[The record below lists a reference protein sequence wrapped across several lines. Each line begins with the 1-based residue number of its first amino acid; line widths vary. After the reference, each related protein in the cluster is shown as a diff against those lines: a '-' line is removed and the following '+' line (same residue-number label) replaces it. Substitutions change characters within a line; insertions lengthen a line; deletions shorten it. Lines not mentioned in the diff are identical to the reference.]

1 MADTDGKTA
10 DSLIEK
16 LAQEPYGFDFFRAV
30 RLVENQRRDLPRVG
44 ASQSPAEDPVRF
56 CQNPSLIFAPAAL
69 EAWRTEAGAPVP
81 KLFLS
86 FFGLCGPNG
95 PLPPHITEYAHERQ
109 LNYGDRTIPA
119 FLNIFNHRLAS
130 FFYRA
135 WAVNQQAVDLDRPED
150 QHFAKFIG
158 SFLGIGM
165 ESLQGQDPV
174 PDGAKLFFA
183 GRLAAQT
190 RNAEGLE
197 ALLQDYFDVKSE
209 LMTFF
214 GQWIELPPDSIC
226 RLGESPES
234 GSLGM
239 TAILGSRIWDC
250 QLGFRIRLG
259 PMKLADYERMLPCTE
274 SFERLQCW
282 VTNYCGEQ
290 FTWDMQLVLE
300 AAEVPDTCLGRA
312 GRLGWTTWAKTR
324 PLDHDAD
331 ECIHVGSEL

>member
-1 MADTDGKTA
+1 MAGTDGQTT

-16 LAQEPYGFDFFRAV
+16 LRQEPFGFDFFRAV
-30 RLVENQRRDLPRVG
+30 RLLENHRRDLPRVG
-44 ASQSPAEDPVRF
+44 TSHSPAEDPVRF
-56 CQNPSLIFAPAAL
+56 CQNPSLAFAPAAL
-69 EAWRTEAGAPVP
+69 EAWKMDANAPAP

-95 PLPPHITEYAHERQ
+95 PLPPHLTEYAHERQ
-109 LNYGDRTIPA
+109 LHYGDRTFAA
-119 FLNIFNHRLAS
+119 FLNVFNHRLAT

-135 WAVNQQAVDLDRPED
+135 WAVNQQAADLDRPED
-150 QHFAKFIG
+150 QAYAKFIG

-165 ESLQGQDPV
+165 ESMRGQDPV
-174 PDGAKLFFA
+174 PDGAKLFFS

-197 ALLQDYFDVKSE
+197 ALMEDYFAVKTE
-209 LMTFF
+209 VLTFF
-214 GQWIELPPDSIC
+214 GQWMDLPPENLL

-234 GSLGM
+234 GSLGT
-239 TAILGSRIWDC
+239 TAILGSHIWDC
-250 QLGFRIRLG
+250 QLGFRLRMG
-259 PMKLADYERMLPCTE
+259 PMKLADYERMLPCTD

-282 VTNYCGEQ
+282 VANYCGEV
-290 FTWDMQLVLE
+290 FTWDVQLVLE

-312 GRLGWTTWAKTR
+312 GRLGWTTWVKTG

-331 ECIHVGSEL
+331 ECIHVGSA

>member
-1 MADTDGKTA
+1 MAGTDGKTA

-30 RLVENQRRDLPRVG
+30 RLLENQRRDLPRVG

-69 EAWRTEAGAPVP
+69 EAWRIDAGAPAP

-86 FFGLCGPNG
+86 FFGLCGPHG

-109 LNYGDRTIPA
+109 LNYGDPTIPA
-119 FLNIFNHRLAS
+119 FFNIFNHRLAS

-135 WAVNQQAVDLDRPED
+135 WAVNQQAVDLDRPAD
-150 QHFAKFIG
+150 QRYAKFIG
-158 SFLGIGM
+158 SFLGIGI
-165 ESLQGQDPV
+165 EALQGQDPV
-174 PDGAKLFFA
+174 PDGAKLYFA
-183 GRLAAQT
+183 GRLAAQA

-197 ALLQDYFDVKSE
+197 ALLQDYFAVKSE
-209 LMTFF
+209 VQTFF
-214 GQWIELPPDSIC
+214 GQWIDLPPDSIC

-234 GSLGM
+234 GSLGL

-259 PMKLADYERMLPCTE
+259 PMKLADYERMLPCTK

-282 VTNYCGEQ
+282 VANYCGDQ
-290 FTWDMQLVLE
+290 FTWDIQLVLE
-300 AAEVPDTCLGRA
+300 AAEVPDTRLGMA
-312 GRLGWTTWAKTR
+312 GRLGWTTWVKNK

-331 ECIHVGSEL
+331 ECVHVGSVL